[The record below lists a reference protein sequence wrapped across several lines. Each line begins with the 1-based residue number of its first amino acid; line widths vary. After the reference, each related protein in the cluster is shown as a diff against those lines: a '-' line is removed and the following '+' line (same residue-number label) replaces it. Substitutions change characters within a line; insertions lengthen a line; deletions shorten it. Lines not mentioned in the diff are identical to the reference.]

1 VEEEV
6 KQGLVVSLFIVFVFL
21 FAACGG
27 NTQQEVRI
35 DIDMG
40 EYSFSPEDLNLK
52 VGQQVTINLIN
63 SGQLQHE
70 VMFGREMIKVDN
82 RPAGYMEDMFAAGGV
97 EPQVT
102 QVGEPEAEHDDE
114 TMHSGFMVALPPE
127 GTATITF
134 AVTEGMLG
142 EWEMGCFE
150 QDGVHYDAGM
160 IGSVSV
166 TQ

>member
-1 VEEEV
+1 M
-6 KQGLVVSLFIVFVFL
+6 KQGFIASLFIVFVYL
-21 FAACGG
+21 FTACGG

-52 VGQQVTINLIN
+52 VGQQVTINLSN
-63 SGQLQHE
+63 SGQIQHE
-70 VMFGREMIKVDN
+70 VMFGREMTKVDN
-82 RPAGYMEDMFAAGGV
+82 RPAGYKEDMFAAGGV

-102 QVGEPEAEHDDE
+102 HVGEPEAEHDDE
-114 TMHSGFMVALPPE
+114 MMHSGFMIALPPE
-127 GTATITF
+127 GTATMTF
-134 AVTEGMLG
+134 TVTEGMLG
-142 EWEMGCFE
+142 DWEMGCFE